1 MIRAV
6 ASTGTASPAVKVN
19 LQNNAI
25 LLDISHL
32 FYHFTMMRDFTK
44 VDSAGRIVIP
54 KALRQRYGFEPG
66 RSVQIVPLPD
76 GISVIP
82 EQKARRFI
90 RRGPLLTIDTG
101 AGPAALEDFD
111 VDGPRNEALKEK
123 TP

>member
-1 MIRAV
+1 
-6 ASTGTASPAVKVN
+6 
-19 LQNNAI
+19 
-25 LLDISHL
+25 
-32 FYHFTMMRDFTK
+32 MMRDFTK

-76 GISVIP
+76 GISIVP
-82 EQKARRFI
+82 EQKTRRFI